1 MAQIAGVN
9 HEIGSLGQSVDLV
22 DRYLQGRSNI
32 RICRLIETN
41 VAIAD
46 LNEGEVPA
54 HRFLLRAFGEHLRY
68 GDSSAQGPNQ
78 ARSRPRHTLQKTAA
92 VNSVIVEIVRSLI
105 DEILFLFCH
114 LPSVLLLSEL
124 ITGKASLLFHRFAK

>member
-9 HEIGSLGQSVDLV
+9 HEIGSLWQSVDLV
-22 DRYLQGRSNI
+22 DRYPQRRSDI
-32 RICRLIETN
+32 RICRLIKTD

-46 LNEGEVPA
+46 LDEGEVPA
-54 HRFLLRAFGEHLRY
+54 HRFLFRTFGEHLRY

-78 ARSRPRHTLQKTAA
+78 AGSRPRHTLQKSAS
-92 VNSVIVEIVRSLI
+92 VDSVIVEIVRSLI

-114 LPSVLLLSEL
+114 VSSVLLLSEL